1 MGARRR
7 RRRRDRL
14 SPSRLSFRAF
24 LWTFGLAALVLSGT
38 AAGAPAHWQ
47 QVPSVTITSAP
58 SNSTTSSTA
67 TFTFR
72 ASGTTRC
79 GLDARSLTACTSP
92 VTYSVL
98 PPGAHTFRVEA
109 TLSGRMTAATDTWTV
124 IAAKPAPT
132 PTPTPAPTPSPSP
145 APSVTAPAPP
155 STYTIPAGALAV
167 STSSQ
172 LITALQG
179 SNQNIVLA
187 DGTYD
192 NASPFMNSNN
202 RLYAAHVGQAVLKA
216 GLVLG
221 GNFGSGGGLVQG
233 LTFDVSDPN
242 KTLGGGIVHIW
253 GPGGV
258 NSRVLDTTFRGN
270 KTIPVGLL
278 VYNPQG
284 LVAQRDQ
291 FFGFTDVGLR
301 ASNNQPVAYGGS
313 TPHIA
318 NISDIYVDGVT
329 RATPGASNGTAEAGI
344 WIGHPVDQGVQR
356 LKIRNVSWSGLE
368 TVNNAWDTT
377 YTDLDIDMSGPSQ
390 FAGVAVYMEHMT
402 QHTAFRNFAIRGARV
417 GFNGEW
423 NDGVAGNAACHFVTI
438 DSGRIDATGSTLA
451 GRQAGVYL
459 DEGSDST
466 TIRNVKFLNQNW
478 AGIGMYKVIGSNT
491 VTPNDFGG
499 LRSGA
504 VATSTDHI

>member
-1 MGARRR
+1 MGAWRRR
-7 RRRRDRL
+7 RRRERL
-14 SPSRLSFRAF
+14 SLSRLSFRA
-24 LWTFGLAALVLSGT
+24 LLSTFGLAALVLSGT

-47 QVPSVTITSAP
+47 QAYWQPAPSVTITSAP
-58 SNSTTSSTA
+58 SNLTTSSTA

-79 GLDARSLTACTSP
+79 RLDTQSLRACTSP

-98 PPGAHTFRVEA
+98 PLGVHSFRVEA

-124 IAAKPAPT
+124 IAPA
-132 PTPTPAPTPSPSP
+132 PSPSP
-145 APSVTAPAPP
+145 ASSVAAPTPP
-155 STYTIPAGALAV
+155 SAYTIPAGALAV

-192 NASPFMNSNN
+192 NARPFMNSNN

-278 VYNPQG
+278 AYNPQG

-301 ASNNQPVAYGGS
+301 ASNNQPVAYGSS

-377 YTDLDIDMSGPSQ
+377 YSDLDIDMSGPSQ

-402 QHTAFRNFAIRGARV
+402 QHTAFKNFAIRGARV

-438 DSGRIDATGSTLA
+438 DGGSIDATGSTLA

-491 VTPNDFGG
+491 VAPNDFGG

>member
-1 MGARRR
+1 M
-7 RRRRDRL
+7 
-14 SPSRLSFRAF
+14 SFRAF
-24 LWTFGLAALVLSGT
+24 LSTFGLAALVLSGT

-47 QVPSVTITSAP
+47 QAHWQQAPSVTITSAP

-67 TFTFR
+67 TFAFR

-79 GLDARSLTACTSP
+79 RLDTGSLRACTSP

-98 PPGAHTFRVEA
+98 SLGAHTFRVEA

-124 IAAKPAPT
+124 TAPT
-132 PTPTPAPTPSPSP
+132 PTPTPTLTPTPSPSP
-145 APSVTAPAPP
+145 APSVAAPTPP

-192 NASPFMNSNN
+192 NASPFMNTNN

-242 KTLGGGIVHIW
+242 KTLGGGIIHIW

-278 VYNPQG
+278 AYNPQG

-368 TVNNAWDTT
+368 TVNNAWNTT
-377 YTDLDIDMSGPSQ
+377 YSDLDIDMSGPSQ

-402 QHTAFRNFAIRGARV
+402 QHTAFTNFAIRGARV

-438 DSGRIDATGSTLA
+438 DTGRIDATGSTLK

-491 VTPNDFGG
+491 VAPNDFGG